1 MSKRGSSRP
10 KRLPPDQQ
18 NVDQQCAR
26 LWRQAGCASGACATA
41 LESSL
46 DHLCCCTNRAPPRP
60 PPALP
65 PPPLAPPSPCP
76 PPARPFEALAARRS
90 PLAAALSGAA
100 IPLVVGVLLA
110 CVLLAWHRHR
120 QRNKPPVDDYYAVLD
135 VSPQAT
141 TAEIRTAYLAAARRL
156 HPDKTSSPKRAGK
169 GGGGST
175 AVEEGD
181 FLRVQAAWET
191 LRSERRRRNYDAKL
205 ARQREALGLEDPSSS
220 LLQGASGDCGCCLGC
235 VFSGGKLK
243 SLESAPPPE
252 EKGEATV
259 PESAPSAELD
269 Q

>member
-1 MSKRGSSRP
+1 MPKSPARP
-10 KRLPPDQQ
+10 KRVPPDQQ

-26 LWRQAGCASGACATA
+26 LWRQVGCASGACDTA

-169 GGGGST
+169 GGRGGVRRKYRALARGAALTRASSALAVGCRPLRT
-175 AVEEGD
+175 A
-181 FLRVQAAWET
+181 LWLCAAW
-191 LRSERRRRNYDAKL
+191 RGS
-205 ARQREALGLEDPSSS
+205 
-220 LLQGASGDCGCCLGC
+220 
-235 VFSGGKLK
+235 
-243 SLESAPPPE
+243 
-252 EKGEATV
+252 
-259 PESAPSAELD
+259 
-269 Q
+269 

>member
-1 MSKRGSSRP
+1 M
-10 KRLPPDQQ
+10 
-18 NVDQQCAR
+18 
-26 LWRQAGCASGACATA
+26 
-41 LESSL
+41 
-46 DHLCCCTNRAPPRP
+46 
-60 PPALP
+60 
-65 PPPLAPPSPCP
+65 
-76 PPARPFEALAARRS
+76 
-90 PLAAALSGAA
+90 
-100 IPLVVGVLLA
+100 VGVLLA

-175 AVEEGD
+175 AVEGD